1 MIKLF
6 RKIRRNL
13 LIKNKIRT
21 YLKYAIGEII
31 LVVIG
36 ILIALQINNWNEDRK
51 LQKEEIRILNNLQVD
66 LQQTLIELESALV
79 FHQKTITEIDKIE
92 HYIKNKTPYSEAIE
106 SSFGLL
112 PHYYVALITSSSY
125 TSLQSIGV
133 GIIKNNKLKDLL
145 INTYDVALADI
156 LDYNADEFQLQTTLV
171 TPFFSKNFRYM
182 DKSLY
187 HAKPNNCDDLM
198 TKHWRF
204 QGTHDGDLFG
214 IPATNNKVDIYGVTL
229 VVMKNGKIFQE
240 KYYFDNNVFM
250 KQLGLME

>member
-1 MIKLF
+1 MIKFF
-6 RKIRRNL
+6 RKIRQNL
-13 LIKNKIRT
+13 LSEGKTGK

-187 HAKPNNCDDLM
+187 HAKPNNYDDLIDNEEFLNILSIVKR
-198 TKHWRF
+198 TRKK
-204 QGTHDGDLFG
+204 G
-214 IPATNNKVDIYGVTL
+214 IERYNDIIAFLQTTIEAIQNEL
-229 VVMKNGKIFQE
+229 E
-240 KYYFDNNVFM
+240 LRDP
-250 KQLGLME
+250 